1 MPRRGHSCRGEISV
15 AFYKGVCYNTHQ
27 ARQKVKTC
35 RVRTSVVQRLP
46 KPLRRVRLPYPAP
59 KQTVIRKD
67 DLLFWVPPPTGR
79 LHPSETAMLGG
90 SEFPLRQW
98 FTGGKKLVR
107 RICAA
112 AQKGRL
118 LQIGIG
124 SPLMLL
130 LLLSKSQPL
139 TLGCDLVLGANLAA
153 AASILVWVPPPK
165 GGFTLRRLQCSGQV
179 NCPCAN
185 GLPVQWFFIPIVLP
199 KGGRFAII
207 TVSRDSKTSSAA
219 VRMYAAAAV

>member
-1 MPRRGHSCRGEISV
+1 M
-15 AFYKGVCYNTHQ
+15 
-27 ARQKVKTC
+27 
-35 RVRTSVVQRLP
+35 
-46 KPLRRVRLPYPAP
+46 
-59 KQTVIRKD
+59 
-67 DLLFWVPPPTGR
+67 FWVPPPTGR

-90 SEFPLRQW
+90 SEFRLRQG
-98 FTGGKKLVR
+98 FTGGKPLVR

-139 TLGCDLVLGANLAA
+139 TLGCDLV
-153 AASILVWVPPPK
+153 WVQPWKLRRLYWFGFRRPQ
-165 GGFTLRRLQCSGQV
+165 GGFTLRRLQCSAEV
-179 NCPCAN
+179 NSACAK
-185 GLPVQWFFIPIVLP
+185 GLPVQWFFVPIVLP
-199 KGGRFAII
+199 KGRRFAII

>member
-1 MPRRGHSCRGEISV
+1 MINYIQNRGSAVLKNRVIYRSFRTGVQIVSPSHVGASVIS
-15 AFYKGVCYNTHQ
+15 
-27 ARQKVKTC
+27 
-35 RVRTSVVQRLP
+35 L
-46 KPLRRVRLPYPAP
+46 AP
-59 KQTVIRKD
+59 TYFISQ
-67 DLLFWVPPPTGR
+67 
-79 LHPSETAMLGG
+79 SA
-90 SEFPLRQW
+90 
-98 FTGGKKLVR
+98 
-107 RICAA
+107 
-112 AQKGRL
+112 
-118 LQIGIG
+118 
-124 SPLMLL
+124 LMLL

-185 GLPVQWFFIPIVLP
+185 GFACAVVFVPIVLP
-199 KGGRFAII
+199 PGGRFAII

>member
-1 MPRRGHSCRGEISV
+1 
-15 AFYKGVCYNTHQ
+15 
-27 ARQKVKTC
+27 
-35 RVRTSVVQRLP
+35 
-46 KPLRRVRLPYPAP
+46 
-59 KQTVIRKD
+59 
-67 DLLFWVPPPTGR
+67 
-79 LHPSETAMLGG
+79 MLGA
-90 SEFPLRQW
+90 SELPLRQG
-98 FTGGKKLVR
+98 FTGGKPLVR

-118 LQIGIG
+118 LQIDIG

-179 NCPCAN
+179 NCPCAK
-185 GLPVQWFFIPIVLP
+185 GSAFFAPIVLP
-199 KGGRFAII
+199 PGGRFAII
-207 TVSRDSKTSSAA
+207 AVSQYSKPASKA
-219 VRMYAAAAV
+219 V